1 MHLLASTQDFSIMYL
16 QIFSDFRDPSR
27 LPKLETIISDPVKPR
42 SAEEKEILET
52 TVKLFYKPEH
62 QSSLAGFERIR
73 QTSAEMVERGFTL
86 IDSNPFTVIMTTRQ
100 KYKRS
105 LKKVLSPEEFI
116 QERASYPDL
125 EVIFNNGLFE
135 VYENIPDGLE
145 KIETKHYYND
155 RLIFRLN

>member
-1 MHLLASTQDFSIMYL
+1 MYLLASTQAFCMMYF
-16 QIFSDFRDPSR
+16 QIFSEFRDPSR

-62 QSSLAGFERIR
+62 QSSLYRIS
-73 QTSAEMVERGFTL
+73 TEMVDRGFTL
-86 IDSNPFTVIMTTRQ
+86 LDPNPYTVIMTTRQ

-105 LKKVLSPEEFI
+105 LKKTLTPEEFI
-116 QERASYPDL
+116 QERALYPDL
-125 EVIFNNGLFE
+125 EILFNNGLFE
-135 VYENIPDGLE
+135 VYENVPDGLE